1 MMCYK
6 RHTLV
11 TNKRHIVTCL
21 RPPSSL
27 IVVIKEKLPEQQ
39 QQQQQQQ
46 KDALQY
52 HALNKP

>member
-11 TNKRHIVTCL
+11 TNKRHIFTCL

-27 IVVIKEKLPEQQ
+27 IVVIKEKLPENNNNNNNNNHM
-39 QQQQQQQ
+39 
-46 KDALQY
+46 LFSTM
-52 HALNKP
+52 H